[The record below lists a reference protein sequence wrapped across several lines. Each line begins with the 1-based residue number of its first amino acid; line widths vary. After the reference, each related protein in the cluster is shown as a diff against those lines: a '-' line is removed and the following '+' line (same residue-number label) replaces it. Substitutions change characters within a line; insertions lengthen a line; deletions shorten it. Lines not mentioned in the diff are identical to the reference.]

1 MRVAEPAAAGPD
13 RLDAAT
19 ITEILTLGEISV
31 TGRISDASNLTLLGA
46 VELDGAAL
54 TCVYKPIRG
63 ERPLWDFPD
72 GTLAGREVAAR
83 RVAVAAGWDCV
94 PTTVLRPGPFGEGMV
109 QVWIDT
115 PDDAPEL
122 VDLVAARSVPPGW
135 LPVLRAVDRDG
146 SDVVLAHADDPD
158 LAVLAG
164 FDLVINNADRKGSH
178 VLSPRDGQVYGVDH
192 GLAFHVENKL
202 RTILWGWSGQPLP
215 DRVVEGLDRLT
226 TSLRGELATDLEQ
239 YLSVTEIGILTR
251 RVGRLRRYPEY
262 PVTPRNRTPIPWPP
276 L

>member
-1 MRVAEPAAAGPD
+1 MAEPASAGPD
-13 RLDAAT
+13 PLDAAAVA
-19 ITEILTLGEISV
+19 EILGFGEISV
-31 TGRISDASNLTLLGA
+31 TGRISDASNLTLLGTA
-46 VELDGAAL
+46 ELAGAAV

-115 PDDAPEL
+115 PDDAPDL
-122 VDLVAARSVPPGW
+122 VDLVPARSVPKGW

-146 SDVVLAHADDPD
+146 SDVALAHADDPD

-178 VLSPRDGQVYGVDH
+178 VLSPRAGQVYGVDH
-192 GLAFHVENKL
+192 GLSFHVENKL
-202 RTILWGWSGQPLP
+202 RTILWGWSGKPLP
-215 DRVVEGLDRLT
+215 EPVVDGLDRLAAG
-226 TSLRGELATDLEQ
+226 LRGELATELEQ
-239 YLSVTEIGILTR
+239 YLSVSEIGILTR

-262 PVTPRNRTPIPWPP
+262 PATPRDRTPIPWPP